1 MNTEKNLERQIRM
14 NKHLQLEFDEL
25 QQKYD
30 ELLDEANQPLEEV
43 IALMD
48 KLKGIEK
55 EWSEALEDINKYR
68 QEYKTLIADLRD
80 MRNKAKRGRL

>member
-14 NKHLQLEFDEL
+14 NKHLQQEFDEL

-43 IALMD
+43 ITLMD

-55 EWSEALEDINKYR
+55 EWSDALEDINKYR
-68 QEYKTLIADLRD
+68 EEYKKLIGDLRD
-80 MRNKAKRGRL
+80 MRNKAKKGRL